1 MQDKLL
7 SYFNGDDLASSVWL
21 GKYAQEGEETPD
33 ELWKLC
39 EDNAHAISN
48 YGRVM
53 NIGTLHKKYKR
64 GRSGRV
70 KPFILK
76 NRLSSNSY
84 YITYNNNFIHRL
96 VAEAFLNNLNNYK
109 EVNHIDGNKL
119 NNHVNNLEWCTRSEN
134 IKHSYDKKLRI
145 KSSEESSKLTTK
157 DINEIRKLYSSGDY
171 LQKDLGIKFGI
182 KQQQISKIINYK
194 QWK

>member
-1 MQDKLL
+1 MKK
-7 SYFNGDDLASSVWL
+7 
-21 GKYAQEGEETPD
+21 GKYLIEYDCYVAENGNITQNDKEIKPYLNGGYMTV
-33 ELWKLC
+33 KLKI
-39 EDNAHAISN
+39 N
-48 YGRVM
+48 GLKVMRV
-53 NIGTLHKKYKR
+53 
-64 GRSGRV
+64 
-70 KPFILK
+70 
-76 NRLSSNSY
+76 
-84 YITYNNNFIHRL
+84 HRL
-96 VAEAFLNNLNNYK
+96 VALAFIPNPDNK
-109 EVNHIDGNKL
+109 PCVDHIDGNKL

-182 KQQQISKIINYK
+182 NQQQISKIINYK